1 MHACSSVW
9 KTVLSV
15 SKWPVIVRAVS
26 LDVNSA
32 NTLTE
37 LGPSG
42 SLLFLTMRP
51 TAGVAATRSLQQ
63 GVVWQCGL
71 VKQGVQSLLVD
82 AGFRKLHLS
91 LEKMNANCFYTANT
105 VVHLQGSGVMID
117 SILCFI
123 VSKAFIVS
131 LACVVSSLNALFISG
146 PEALSLAAKKTQRNC
161 PAQYYDTPV
170 LRHFN
175 KRGKSGLFPLGIF

>member
-1 MHACSSVW
+1 M
-9 KTVLSV
+9 LSV

-26 LDVNSA
+26 LDVDSA
-32 NTLTE
+32 NALTE

-51 TAGVAATRSLQQ
+51 TVGVAATRSLQQ
-63 GVVWQCGL
+63 GVVRQRGL

-91 LEKMNANCFYTANT
+91 LEEMNSSCFYPANMA
-105 VVHLQGSGVMID
+105 VHLQGSDVMID

-123 VSKAFIVS
+123 ISKAFIVS
-131 LACVVSSLNALFISG
+131 LACVVSFLNTCIIYFWTRS
-146 PEALSLAAKKTQRNC
+146 PRSCCQK
-161 PAQYYDTPV
+161 DTEKPHCSV
-170 LRHFN
+170 L
-175 KRGKSGLFPLGIF
+175 